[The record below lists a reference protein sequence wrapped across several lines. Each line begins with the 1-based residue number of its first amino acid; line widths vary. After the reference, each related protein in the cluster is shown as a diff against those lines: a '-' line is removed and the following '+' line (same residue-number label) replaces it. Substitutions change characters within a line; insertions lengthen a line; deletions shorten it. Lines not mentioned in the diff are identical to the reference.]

1 MNICIFTKLFDR
13 THLHSQKYNLLVTR
27 STVLLVNVFTSSWIL
42 EIGLK
47 ISQFL
52 LVLLQTFGGVNQLFL
67 SINLLQLHHFL
78 TKF

>member
-13 THLHSQKYNLLVTR
+13 THLHNQKYNLLVTR

-52 LVLLQTFGGVNQLFL
+52 LVLLQTFGGNM
-67 SINLLQLHHFL
+67 
-78 TKF
+78 